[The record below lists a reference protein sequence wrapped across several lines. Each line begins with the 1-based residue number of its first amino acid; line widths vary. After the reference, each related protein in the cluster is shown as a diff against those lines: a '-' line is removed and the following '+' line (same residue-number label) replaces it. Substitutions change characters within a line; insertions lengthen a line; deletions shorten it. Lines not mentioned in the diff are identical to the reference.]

1 MNKYVYL
8 TSEDNNKDSVYVKP
22 DVLKIH
28 QLEELLRSKVVNNL
42 FDQHK
47 DRTEPIGNLFEAEYR
62 ENEGSKMRE
71 INLMKKM
78 IHCFM
83 NKMVLKTR
91 GTRSTATFITLF
103 NRQVTPNIRKLVSI
117 VQILEKEEDKPY
129 LFYDCERPY
138 VNSLE

>member
-22 DVLKIH
+22 DVLKIK
-28 QLEELLRSKVVNNL
+28 QLEELLSSNVSNDF
-42 FDQHK
+42 FDKHK
-47 DRTEPIGNLFEAEYR
+47 DRTEPTGNLFEAEYR

-71 INLMKKM
+71 ISLMKKM

-83 NKMVLKTR
+83 NKMVLKMR

-103 NRQVTPNIRKLVSI
+103 NRQVTPNIRNLVSI
-117 VQILEKEEDKPY
+117 VQMLEK
-129 LFYDCERPY
+129 
-138 VNSLE
+138 